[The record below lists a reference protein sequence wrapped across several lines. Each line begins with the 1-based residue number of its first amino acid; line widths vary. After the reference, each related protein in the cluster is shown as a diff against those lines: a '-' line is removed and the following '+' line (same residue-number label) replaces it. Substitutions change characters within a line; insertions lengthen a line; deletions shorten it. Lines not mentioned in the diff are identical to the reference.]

1 MMITQCAWWLNVG
14 FDSHSTDRGTPF
26 TTPHKGKMYM
36 ESLLNCSAEI
46 LVIGFALFMVF
57 NFVSGLMRLAAIARL
72 TEQQSESHYI
82 MPFKPILTS
91 VTSQT
96 EPEQAPQPQPL
107 PLVIIGWDV
116 VEPVGSAPAT
126 LRWLETAIKP
136 DTINVTKQPNVIEI
150 ARVRQSKAQV
160 LEVANQ
166 PERDLTRLGI
176 RELKKLASAAKIKRY
191 NVMTKIQLIGQLAAL
206 DRITA

>member
-1 MMITQCAWWLNVG
+1 MWASIPTALLAAFPSLHRTKEKQ
-14 FDSHSTDRGTPF
+14 
-26 TTPHKGKMYM
+26 M

-46 LVIGFALFMVF
+46 LVIGFALIVVF
-57 NFVSGLMRLAAIARL
+57 DFVSGLMHLATIAHL
-72 TEQQSESHYI
+72 TEQQSELQQ

-91 VTSQT
+91 ISFQS
-96 EPEQAPQPQPL
+96 EPEQEPQPQPL

-116 VEPVGSAPAT
+116 VEPVGSEPAT
-126 LRWLETAIKP
+126 LEWLETAIKP
-136 DTINVTKQPNVIEI
+136 DTIDAAEHPNVIEI
-150 ARVRQSKAQV
+150 TRVRQSKAQV

-166 PERDLTRLGI
+166 PKRDLTRLGI

-206 DRITA
+206 DRLTA